1 MRVKEAM
8 EAHNQTWATLSS
20 STGKTS
26 SSFIQVANGNPT
38 VSKLKETAAAI
49 GCHWL
54 EFFTDEIS
62 KEEAA
67 RIFGL
72 VVPASEEPKPEEQP
86 QAAEQQAVEQ
96 PEENEQ
102 PSAALTADV
111 AFICPHCHEAIKLGF
126 VK

>member
-1 MRVKEAM
+1 MRVKEVM
-8 EAHNQTWATLSS
+8 IAHNLTWATLATK
-20 STGKTS
+20 TGKSS

-38 VSKLKETAAAI
+38 IGKLKETADAI

-54 EFFTDEIS
+54 EFFTDELD
-62 KEEAA
+62 KEDVA

-72 VVPASEEPKPEEQP
+72 VVPPSEEPAEE
-86 QAAEQQAVEQ
+86 EVK
-96 PEENEQ
+96 ENEQ
-102 PSAALTADV
+102 PSSALTADV